1 MADVLLNG
9 RVPEPWE
16 AAALKRGTA
25 CDRAR
30 GEDLL
35 AGLLA
40 KYPRPEPDGPP
51 GLLPPLGTP

>member
-9 RVPEPWE
+9 RVPEPRE
-16 AAALKRGTA
+16 LAALKHGTA

-30 GEDLL
+30 GADLL

-40 KYPRPEPDGPP
+40 EYPRPEPDGPP
-51 GLLPPLGTP
+51 GLLPTLGTP